1 VSARV
6 GGASGTMMGEPAF
19 PALVGQVREALAG
32 QGEIYLVGGAV
43 RDSYLRRPVTD
54 LDFVAAGDGLDLA
67 QRVAR
72 AMRWAF
78 YPLDAERRVGRVL
91 VEAGGRRS
99 TLDFASQ
106 RGHSLIEDLSARDF
120 TLNAVAVPLSDLTTA
135 IDPLHGLED
144 LSTAT
149 LRACSPSSLRDDPL
163 RTLRA
168 VRLAVH
174 LNLHIDPGTREWIRQ
189 AASGLP
195 QVAAERIRDEFMRIM
210 AGPKVAAALRVL
222 QALGLLALVV
232 PETAG
237 LEQVDQ
243 PAPHVH
249 DVWNHTLLLID
260 RLETL
265 LGALA
270 PRADEELSADLI
282 LGSASLRLGR
292 FREALQAHFEG
303 SLSGD
308 RPVRGLVF
316 LAALLHDV
324 GKPETKRTE
333 AEGEVHFIGHD
344 RIGAEWA
351 VRRAVQLH
359 LSNVEADYLGCIV
372 RNHMRPQQLS
382 RERTLT
388 RRAIYRFFAA
398 TGECGVDV
406 AVIALADYLGIY
418 GPTLEQDGWAAMLD
432 TVRGLLE
439 SYFEHRAQ
447 HIEPAL
453 FISGDDVM
461 QALNLRPGP
470 QVGVLLE
477 ALREA
482 QATGEVAT
490 REAALE
496 FIRALQSRA

>member
-1 VSARV
+1 M
-6 GGASGTMMGEPAF
+6 GGASGDIRGEPVF
-19 PALVGQVREALAG
+19 PALVGQVQEVLAG
-32 QGEIYLVGGAV
+32 QSEIYLVGGAV
-43 RDSYLRRPVTD
+43 RDAYRRRAVTD
-54 LDFVAAGDGLDLA
+54 LDFVAAADGLDLA
-67 QRVAR
+67 QRVAH
-72 AMRWAF
+72 AMRCAY

-106 RGHSLIEDLSARDF
+106 RGHSLVEDLRARDF
-120 TLNAVAVPLSDLTTA
+120 TLNAVAVPLSDLTSA
-135 IDPLHGLED
+135 VDPLGGLED
-144 LSTAT
+144 LRTST
-149 LRACSPSSLRDDPL
+149 LRACSPSALRDDPL

-168 VRLAVH
+168 VRLAVQ
-174 LNLHIDPGTREWIRQ
+174 LDLHIDPDTREWIRL
-189 AASGLP
+189 AASALP
-195 QVAAERIRDEFMRIM
+195 QVAAERVRDEFMRIM

-237 LEQVDQ
+237 LEQVSQ

-265 LGALA
+265 LGVLA
-270 PRADEELSADLI
+270 PRADEEASADLI
-282 LGSASLRLGR
+282 LGLASLRLGR
-292 FREALQAHFEG
+292 FRDMLQAHFER

-333 AEGEVHFIGHD
+333 PEGGVHFIGHD
-344 RIGAEWA
+344 RVGAEWA

-359 LSNVEADYLGCIV
+359 LSNVEAEYLGCIV
-372 RNHMRPQQLS
+372 RSHMRPQQLS
-382 RERTLT
+382 HERVLT
-388 RRAIYRFFAA
+388 RRAIYRFYAA

-406 AVIALADYLGIY
+406 AVIALADFLGIY
-418 GPTLEQDGWAAMLD
+418 GLTLEQDAWAAMLD
-432 TVRGLLE
+432 TVRSLLE
-439 SYFEHRAQ
+439 SYFEHRAE

-453 FISGDDVM
+453 FISGDEVM

-470 QVGVLLE
+470 QIGALLE

-482 QATGEVAT
+482 QATGEVVS

-496 FIRALQSRA
+496 FVRALQSRA